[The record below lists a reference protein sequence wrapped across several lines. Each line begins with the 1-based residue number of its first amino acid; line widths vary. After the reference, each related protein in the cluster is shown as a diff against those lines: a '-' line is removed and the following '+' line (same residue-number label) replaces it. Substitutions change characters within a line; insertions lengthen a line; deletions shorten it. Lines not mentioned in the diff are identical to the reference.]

1 MPPLRVL
8 ILILIVSA
16 FLALVIAQVPSPRS
30 PPSDPDNTPELRLPN
45 GRLQRDEML
54 KADHAK
60 NIEDARELLKLC
72 HDLKTDLEKNTQYVF
87 SIADVKK
94 TEEIEKAARRIRSR
108 MKRY

>member
-1 MPPLRVL
+1 MLLLRVITFL
-8 ILILIVSA
+8 LSA
-16 FLALVIAQVPSPRS
+16 LACFLLFAQNPSP
-30 PPSDPDNTPELRLPN
+30 PPEPEKVPELRLPN
-45 GRLQRDEML
+45 GRLQRDEIL

-60 NIEDARELLKLC
+60 NVEDARELVRLSE
-72 HDLKTDLEKNTQYVF
+72 DLKADLEKNTQFVF